1 MKDNRGNRRES
12 ILVPVEKNSE
22 FYLLN
27 FGLEKL
33 HSYVE
38 VEIYDDEY
46 KKMKTYTI
54 DAETSKFPYK
64 FKTDGKSCYS
74 KLIVDKEDLGCLL
87 LTNYDCVG
95 DYSPAPEPEP
105 VSKTNT
111 YSHLYNFRK
120 KPLTEKEYES
130 HLNSIFD
137 IDNKIPESEDIFN
150 IDKKT
155 PKSEDIYDFT
165 NKLNSKSIAINTKNI
180 SSEITKDLFN
190 NFSNNLKTNNLES
203 IVNHPSHYN
212 DTSIETMEMF
222 LLFFHNQPDM
232 IKGALLFNIFKY
244 RDRAGKKNSPG
255 DIEKMNWYLDKF
267 ELLFPEDFELY
278 DIYHSSK

>member
-1 MKDNRGNRRES
+1 MKNNRKDRRES
-12 ILVPVEKNSE
+12 IFIPIEKNSE

-33 HSYVE
+33 NSYVE

-46 KKMKTYTI
+46 KKMKIYTI

-64 FKTDGKSCYS
+64 FKTDDKSCYS
-74 KLIVDKEDLGCLL
+74 KLIVDKEDVGFLL

-95 DYSPAPEPEP
+95 DYSPAPDPEP

-111 YSHLYNFRK
+111 SSHLYSFTK
-120 KPLTEKEYES
+120 KPLTEKEYEY
-130 HLNSIFD
+130 HLNNIVD
-137 IDNKIPESEDIFN
+137 IDNRI
-150 IDKKT
+150 

-165 NKLNSKSIAINTKNI
+165 NKLNSKAIAINTNKI

-244 RDRAGKKNSPG
+244 RDRAGKKDSPG

-278 DIYHSSK
+278 NIYHSSK

>member
-1 MKDNRGNRRES
+1 MKNNRKDRRES
-12 ILVPVEKNSE
+12 IFVPIEKNSE

-33 HSYVE
+33 NSYVE
-38 VEIYDDEY
+38 VEMYDSEY
-46 KKMKTYTI
+46 KKNKTYII
-54 DAETSKFPYK
+54 DAEDSKFPYK
-64 FKTDGKSCYS
+64 FKTDDKSCYS
-74 KLIVDKEDLGCLL
+74 KLVVDKKDVGCLL
-87 LTNYDCVG
+87 LTSYDCVG
-95 DYSPAPEPEP
+95 SYSTPPEPIYE
-105 VSKTNT
+105 TNT
-111 YSHLYNFRK
+111 SSSLYNFTK

-137 IDNKIPESEDIFN
+137 IDKKFPESENIF
-150 IDKKT
+150 
-155 PKSEDIYDFT
+155 DFT
-165 NKLNSKSIAINTKNI
+165 NKLNSKSITIDTKKINN
-180 SSEITKDLFN
+180 EITKDLFN
-190 NFSNNLKTNNLES
+190 NFSSNLKTNNLES

-244 RDRAGKKNSPG
+244 RDRTGKKDSLG

-278 DIYHSSK
+278 NIYHSTK

>member
-1 MKDNRGNRRES
+1 MKNNRKDRRES
-12 ILVPVEKNSE
+12 IFVPLEKNSE

-33 HSYVE
+33 NSYVE
-38 VEIYDDEY
+38 VEIYDNEY
-46 KKMKTYTI
+46 KKIKTYII
-54 DAETSKFPYK
+54 DAEDSKFPYK
-64 FKTDGKSCYS
+64 FKTDDKSCYS
-74 KLIVDKEDLGCLL
+74 KLVVDKKDVGCLL
-87 LTNYDCVG
+87 LTSYDCVG
-95 DYSPAPEPEP
+95 SYSTPPEPIYE
-105 VSKTNT
+105 TNT
-111 YSHLYNFRK
+111 SSPLYNFTK

-137 IDNKIPESEDIFN
+137 IDKKFPESENIF
-150 IDKKT
+150 
-155 PKSEDIYDFT
+155 DFT
-165 NKLNSKSIAINTKNI
+165 NKLNSKSITIDTKKINN
-180 SSEITKDLFN
+180 EITKDLFN
-190 NFSNNLKTNNLES
+190 NFSSNLKTNNLES

-244 RDRAGKKNSPG
+244 RDRTGKKDSLG

-278 DIYHSSK
+278 NIYHSTK